1 MKIFSS
7 EKVRE
12 IDAYTIKNE
21 PVQSIDLMERAA
33 KALFNW
39 YVDHFGR
46 SGTVVVFAG
55 PGNNGGD
62 GLALSRMLADA
73 DFNVRVFYL
82 AFSSKMSKNLSLNK
96 ERLINQG
103 KAEYNKII
111 EPDDF
116 PLIRP
121 GDVIIDAIF
130 GSGLTR
136 PAEGLSAEV
145 ISKINNAGARVV
157 SVDIPSGL
165 FGEDNTGNNPDT
177 IVRADYTLTLQ
188 FPKLS
193 FFFPGNQHFVGKYY
207 ILPIGLHPAKISSTP
222 TDYNLIDTSFVAG
235 ILKNRNKFDHKGN
248 FGHGLMIAG
257 SCGKA
262 GAAVLASH
270 AALRTGLG
278 LLTAHVPRPIA
289 EVIHAALPE
298 AMVQCD
304 QSDLMVTEIPG
315 PEKYDA
321 IGIGPGLGT
330 KPNTRKGVRDLL
342 EKYKGPI
349 IIDADALNIIATENG
364 LKELI
369 PEDAVLTP
377 HPGEFRRLTGSDGQ
391 GYASLLQQQ
400 EFSKKY
406 KCVSVL
412 KGAHTSVCLPDGR
425 VWFNSTGNPGM
436 ATAGSGDVL
445 TGMILALLAQAYRPS
460 EAAIAAVFI
469 HGLAGDLAAVKNGFE
484 SLIASDII
492 FNIGNSFKKIRQ
504 NKNQ

>member
-7 EKVRE
+7 GKVRE

-21 PVQSIDLMERAA
+21 PVQSVDLMERAA
-33 KALFNW
+33 RALFSW
-39 YVDHFGR
+39 FVDHFER
-46 SGTVVVFAG
+46 TQTVFVFTG

-73 DFNVRVFYL
+73 DYNVNVFYL
-82 AFSSKMSKNLSLNK
+82 AFSSGTSKDWRANK
-96 ERLINQG
+96 ERLIKQG
-103 KAEYNKII
+103 KAEYSEISAV
-111 EPDDF
+111 DDF
-116 PLIRP
+116 PVIRY
-121 GDVIIDAIF
+121 GDIIIDAIF

-136 PAEGLSAEV
+136 PAEGFPAQV
-145 ISKINNAGARVV
+145 ISKINNSGAIVV

-165 FGEDNTGNNPDT
+165 FGEDNTGNNMDS
-177 IVRADYTLTLQ
+177 IVRADHTLTLQ

-193 FFFPGNQHFVGKYY
+193 FFFAENQHFVGEYH

-270 AALRTGLG
+270 AALRTGIG
-278 LLTAHVPRPIA
+278 LLTTHVPRPVA

-298 AMVQCD
+298 AMVRCD
-304 QSDLMVTEIPG
+304 QSDLMVTEIPN

-321 IGIGPGLGT
+321 LGIGPGLGT
-330 KPNTRKGVRDLL
+330 KPNTRKGIRDLL
-342 EKYKGPI
+342 EKYKGPLV
-349 IIDADALNIIATENG
+349 IDADALNIIATEKG
-364 LKELI
+364 LRELI
-369 PEDAVLTP
+369 PENAVLTP
-377 HPGEFRRLTGSDGQ
+377 HPGEFRRLTGSDEKA
-391 GYASLLQQQ
+391 YARLLQQQ
-400 EFSKKY
+400 DFSKKHR
-406 KCVSVL
+406 CVSVL
-412 KGAHTSVCLPDGR
+412 KGAHSSVCLPDGR

-445 TGMILALLAQAYRPS
+445 TGMILALLAQGYRPS

-469 HGLAGDLAAVKNGFE
+469 HGLAGDIAAEKTGCE

-492 FNIGNSFKKIRQ
+492 SNIGNSLKKIRKL
-504 NKNQ
+504 KNQ